1 MPGQARQPSFGGV
14 AQLFGDSDAADEPSK
29 PKARQSSFG
38 GVASLF
44 GDDDDA
50 GAVSNTSS
58 AAAGRRAPS
67 FGGVANL
74 FGGHDDEP
82 PKVGAAVT
90 GTGGRAGRQAS
101 FGGVAALF
109 GDEDEE
115 VPDRINT
122 KPKKSGA
129 RQASF
134 GGVAALFGED
144 DGAGPAAGAPPAA
157 PIGSAANSKPAAAAT
172 GAKAKTK
179 KRDPSFSGVA
189 NLFGDE
195 DEEVEETQTVQET
208 IAPLQNIPKT
218 GARTKKR
225 DPSFGGVAGLF
236 ADNDDDDEE
245 DEEELNITFK
255 TTVNSKLT
263 TDLQI
268 QVENERE
275 KVVELEGD
283 LAKATQANDDLE
295 ERIRELENEITS
307 LTQSKMFLIQQTSQ
321 EIDRMRELIQLSFTD
336 QASKAKAATVG

>member
-14 AQLFGDSDAADEPSK
+14 AQLFGDDTADEPSK
-29 PKARQSSFG
+29 PKARQASFG

-44 GDDDDA
+44 GDTDDDA
-50 GAVSNTSS
+50 GS
-58 AAAGRRAPS
+58 AAPVGPSAGATGRRAPS

-74 FGGHDDEP
+74 FGGDDEP
-82 PKVGAAVT
+82 PAQVK
-90 GTGGRAGRQAS
+90 TGGGRGGRQAS

-109 GDEDEE
+109 GDEDDE

-122 KPKKSGA
+122 KPKKTGA

-144 DGAGPAAGAPPAA
+144 DGAAPPPAA
-157 PIGSAANSKPAAAAT
+157 VAAPPPKGKS
-172 GAKAKTK
+172 K

-189 NLFGDE
+189 NLFGDDD
-195 DEEVEETQTVQET
+195 DEEEKPAASSTKDT
-208 IAPLQNIPKT
+208 IGSLQNIPKT

-236 ADNDDDDEE
+236 ADNDDDD
-245 DEEELNITFK
+245 DNSEEELNITFK
-255 TTVNSKLT
+255 PTVNSKVT

-275 KVVELEGD
+275 KVVELEGE
-283 LAKATQANDDLE
+283 LKQATKAND
-295 ERIRELENEITS
+295 ELENRIRDLEKEISS
-307 LTQSKMFLIQQTSQ
+307 LTESKMILIQQTSQ
-321 EIDRMRELIQLSFTD
+321 EIDRMRELITQTVQSN
-336 QASKAKAATVG
+336 QSKAKAATVG